1 MNEKINNTKILIERF
16 FEKGTKSLRDYE
28 QAKQLI
34 QIGFT
39 PQEYEEL
46 IKFITDYIGV

>member
-1 MNEKINNTKILIERF
+1 MKKSRTQKILIERF

-34 QIGFT
+34 QTGFT
-39 PQEYEEL
+39 TQEYEEL
-46 IKFITDYIGV
+46 IKFITDYIGM

>member
-1 MNEKINNTKILIERF
+1 MNEKINNTKKLIERF
-16 FEKGTKSLRDYE
+16 FDKGTKSWSDYE

-34 QIGFT
+34 QTGFT

-46 IKFITDYIGV
+46 IKFIVDYIGI